1 MKKCSYC
8 GAEHPDDAT
17 VCAVDQ
23 TPFDGAR
30 LEDVPEVS
38 PVIKGKSDELL
49 NDQHL
54 AFQPILA
61 AYRRGVKV
69 FMLCVLAGILTV
81 VIACATGLN
90 QSRWLEGFFLLCMA
104 AGIITYF
111 RSPRLLCPAC
121 SANACSQ
128 IDRYCPECGGSH
140 LTDRSFLFGCRCSDC
155 GKHLKSDY
163 TVHFCTTCGAY
174 LHEKGFRVTSK
185 TGNI

>member
-8 GAEHPDDAT
+8 GADNPDDAT
-17 VCAVDQ
+17 VCFVDQ
-23 TPFDGAR
+23 IPFDGIR
-30 LEDVPEVS
+30 SEEVS
-38 PVIKGKSDELL
+38 EATPVTKHKSDGPL

-54 AFQPILA
+54 VFQPILA
-61 AYRRGVKV
+61 AYRRSVKV
-69 FMLCVLAGILTV
+69 FILWWIAGILTV
-81 VIACATGLN
+81 VFACATGLN
-90 QSRWLEGFFLLCMA
+90 QSRWLGGFFLLCMA
-104 AGIITYF
+104 AGVITFF

-121 SANACSQ
+121 SANACSK

-155 GKHLKSDY
+155 GKQLKSDY

-185 TGNI
+185 LGNF

>member
-8 GAEHPDDAT
+8 GAEYPDDAT

-23 TPFDGAR
+23 TPFDGAH
-30 LEDVPEVS
+30 LEEVPKVA
-38 PVIKGKSDELL
+38 PATKFNPNKPL

-61 AYRRGVKV
+61 AYRRSVKV
-69 FMLCVLAGILTV
+69 FMLCVLTGILTV
-81 VIACATGLN
+81 VFACATGLN
-90 QSRWLEGFFLLCMA
+90 QSRWLGGLFLLCMA
-104 AGIITYF
+104 AGIITFF

-121 SANACSQ
+121 SANACSK
-128 IDRYCPECGGSH
+128 IDHYCPECGGSH

-155 GKHLKSDY
+155 GKQLKSDY

-174 LHEKGFRVTSK
+174 LHEKGFRVTS
-185 TGNI
+185 NPRNF